1 MTAAKSKNI
10 ARSVL
15 LWALAIGALVFVFSR
30 VQISHLAEAWTRF
43 HLLWFLG
50 PLVAFYFIL
59 FFLDSYAHFW
69 LVRRFA
75 SRLPYRE
82 VLRARGASYLL
93 AGLGLLYGQGS
104 MAYILSKKSGRGLA
118 EMAGIISF
126 LAFNTFHALLILP
139 TFALLFSLHHEFAQT
154 REFHSLALFAAVA
167 WPLFALSLFFWIT
180 GRPRFLR
187 RRLKSSLFIAFDQA
201 RLSDYAWIICLRL
214 AQSLIWIGFTAISL
228 RSLDLQLPASSLLL
242 KLPIVLLIGTIP
254 TPGRLGTTQGAWV
267 LLFSNQA
274 PASDLLLFSLA
285 WTLSMNLLR
294 WLFGLIFLRHFS
306 SARSNSS
313 EITSKP

>member
-15 LWALAIGALVFVFSR
+15 LWGLAVGALVFVLRR
-30 VQISHLAEAWTRF
+30 VQISQLAEAWTRF
-43 HLLWFLG
+43 HWLWFLG
-50 PLVAFYFIL
+50 PTVGFFVLL

-75 SRLPYRE
+75 ALLPYRE

-104 MAYILSKKSGRGLA
+104 MAYILSKKSGRSLA
-118 EMAGIISF
+118 EMAGIITF

-139 TFALLFSLHHEFAQT
+139 TFALFFFLHHEFAET
-154 REFHSLALFAAVA
+154 REFHLLALFAAVA
-167 WPLFALSLFFWIT
+167 WPLFVLSLCFWIT
-180 GRPRFLR
+180 GRPRFIR
-187 RRLKSSLFIAFDQA
+187 RRLKASLFIAFDQA
-201 RLSDYAWIICLRL
+201 RLSDYAWIILLRIF
-214 AQSLIWIGFTAISL
+214 QSLVWIGFTAL
-228 RSLDLQLPASSLLL
+228 ALHCLDLELPASSLLL
-242 KLPIVLLIGTIP
+242 KLPIVLLIGSIP

-267 LLFSNQA
+267 LLFASQA
-274 PASDLLLFSLA
+274 PASDLFLFSLA

-294 WLFGLIFLRHFS
+294 WLTGLLFLRHFS
-306 SARSNSS
+306 SASS
-313 EITSKP
+313 

>member
-1 MTAAKSKNI
+1 MTATKLKSI

-15 LWALAIGALVFVFSR
+15 LWALALGALVFLFRRVPFS
-30 VQISHLAEAWTRF
+30 QLAGAWSRF

-50 PLVAFYFIL
+50 PTLSFYLIL

-69 LVRRFA
+69 LVGRFTLH
-75 SRLPYRE
+75 LPYLE
-82 VLRARGASYLL
+82 VLRARGASFLL
-93 AGLGLLYGQGS
+93 SGLGLFYGQGS
-104 MAYILSKKSGRGLA
+104 MAYILSKKSGRSLA
-118 EMAGIISF
+118 EMAGILSF

-139 TFALLFSLHHEFAQT
+139 TFALFFFLHQEFAQT
-154 REFHSLALFAAVA
+154 REFHYLALFAALA

-180 GRPRFLR
+180 GRPQFLR
-187 RRLKSSLFIAFDQA
+187 RRLKASLFTAFDQA
-201 RLSDYAWIICLRL
+201 KLRDYAWIICLRL
-214 AQSLIWIGFTAISL
+214 AQSLLWIAFTALAL
-228 RSLDLQLPASSLLL
+228 RSLDLHLPAASLLL
-242 KLPIVLLIGTIP
+242 KLPLVLLIGVIP

-294 WLFGLIFLRHFS
+294 WLTGLLFLRHFS
-306 SARSNSS
+306 SAPS
-313 EITSKP
+313 TSREAAIKP